1 MRMAHNWIIRVH
13 NWSHI
18 LIISSSCLQTEHAGV
33 PLSSHDLSPPR
44 AYYFSLKH
52 TLPSSSPPSPQLS
65 AQLLAPAMA
74 PAQPWPFAH
83 RVAHRSAEDTPD
95 QPPRRSEFSAYA
107 ICPPTRRRSLH
118 PCAERRNYDETTTK
132 LRRNMVSSSCA
143 NFRNVPRKRTTL
155 LFEFHLRQRLV
166 QCLPDSLI

>member
-1 MRMAHNWIIRVH
+1 MRYSMRMAHNWIIRVH

-74 PAQPWPFAH
+74 PA
-83 RVAHRSAEDTPD
+83 RSLGHSPTGSPTAALKT
-95 QPPRRSEFSAYA
+95 
-107 ICPPTRRRSLH
+107 PPTNHLGARSSARRPYAHQLVADRST
-118 PCAERRNYDETTTK
+118 PVRSDETTTK
-132 LRRNMVSSSCA
+132 LRRNYVIMCQLS
-143 NFRNVPRKRTTL
+143 KRAQ
-155 LFEFHLRQRLV
+155 EEN
-166 QCLPDSLI
+166 DSLI